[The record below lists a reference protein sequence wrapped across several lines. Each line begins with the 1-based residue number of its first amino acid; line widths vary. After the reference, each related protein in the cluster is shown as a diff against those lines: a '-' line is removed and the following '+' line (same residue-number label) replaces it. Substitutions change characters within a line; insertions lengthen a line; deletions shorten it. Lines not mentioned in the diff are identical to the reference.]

1 MTGQDMQ
8 VQLNGEVRE
17 IPDGWTVSDLL
28 ADLRIES
35 RYCAVELNRR
45 VTPREQH
52 ATCSLKSGDEIEV
65 VTLVGGG

>member
-35 RYCAVELNRR
+35 RYCAVELNLR
-45 VTPREQH
+45 VTPR
-52 ATCSLKSGDEIEV
+52 
-65 VTLVGGG
+65 

>member
-1 MTGQDMQ
+1 MTGLDMK
-8 VQLNGEVRE
+8 VQLNGEGRE

-35 RYCAVELNRR
+35 RYCAVELNRK
-45 VTPREQH
+45 VMPREQH
-52 ATCSLKSGDEIEV
+52 TSCSLKSGDEIEV

>member
-1 MTGQDMQ
+1 MTGRDMQ
-8 VQLNGEVRE
+8 VQLNGEGRE

-35 RYCAVELNRR
+35 RYCAVELNRK
-45 VTPREQH
+45 VMPREQH
-52 ATCSLKSGDEIEV
+52 GSCSLKSGDEIEV

>member
-1 MTGQDMQ
+1 MTGLDMQ
-8 VQLNGEVRE
+8 VQLNGEGRE

-35 RYCAVELNRR
+35 RYCAVELNRK
-45 VTPREQH
+45 VMPREQH
-52 ATCSLKSGDEIEV
+52 ASCSLKSGDEIEV

>member
-1 MTGQDMQ
+1 MTGLDMK
-8 VQLNGEVRE
+8 VQLNGEGRE

-35 RYCAVELNRR
+35 RYCAVELNRK
-45 VTPREQH
+45 VMPREQH
-52 ATCSLKSGDEIEV
+52 ASCALKSGDEIEV